1 MATTNLLDTKTVNL
15 NETLGNG
22 KKLSVP
28 QFQRDYSWDEDNWED
43 LWNDIMN
50 SYRDNTVH
58 YMGSVVLQH
67 TDNKTY
73 YIIDGQQRFSTLSL
87 LILAIIKKIKDLANA
102 GIDEAENRERAE
114 ILMNQY
120 IGQKDPAS
128 LKYSSKL
135 TLNENNDA
143 FYQQRLLNFKDP
155 IRESKLSDSEKLLWK
170 AYCFFST
177 KIEELFK
184 NNPSGK
190 DITLF
195 LNETVGQRLMFIQ
208 IVVEDEFNAYTV
220 FETLNSRG
228 MELTSTDLLKNYLF
242 SLVAKSETDLKQV
255 KSQWGKIVD
264 AVGLKSF
271 PVFLRQ
277 YLNSRMKLIS
287 KEYLFKAVKQM
298 VKSGEAVFDLLDELE
313 KTAYLYVAL
322 ATPEDDLWENDREL
336 KEDIRALNLFRVT
349 QCNSLLMVAYGK
361 YPLSDF
367 KRILR
372 AIVALSFR
380 YNVIA
385 KLQTNEME
393 KVYNRASVSLFESE
407 SMSTRQVIENLRSL
421 YLDDDEFK
429 RHFEHKEMNTNN
441 SANKKLVRYILYA
454 IESQLPDG
462 IQTNF
467 ETDNGTIEHILPES
481 YTVEWAEI
489 FSEEAYEKYLY
500 RLGNYTLLEPK
511 KNNKEA
517 ADKPFDNKKEIYAES
532 KYQLSRKLSAL
543 GEWNSRSLEHRQ
555 AYLATQ
561 ACGIWKIQY

>member
-1 MATTNLLDTKTVNL
+1 MAVTNLLDTKTVNL

-22 KKLSVP
+22 KKLFVP

-43 LWNDIMN
+43 LWNDILN

-58 YMGSVVLQH
+58 YMGSVVLQNE
-67 TDNKTY
+67 DNKNY
-73 YIIDGQQRFSTLSL
+73 YIIDGQQRFATLSI
-87 LILAIIKKIKDLANA
+87 LILAIIKKLKELADG
-102 GIDEAENRERAE
+102 GIDEQENRERAE
-114 ILMNQY
+114 ILMSQY

-135 TLNENNDA
+135 FLNENNDA
-143 FYQQRLLNFKDP
+143 FYQQRLLSFKAP
-155 IRESKLSDSEKLLWK
+155 INEIRLSDSEKLLWK
-170 AYCFFST
+170 ASVFFSN
-177 KIEELFK
+177 KVNELFK
-184 NNPSGK
+184 NDPSGEK
-190 DITLF
+190 ITRF
-195 LNETVGQRLMFIQ
+195 LNEIVGQRLMFIQ
-208 IVVEDEFNAYTV
+208 IVVENELNAYTV

-255 KSQWGKIVD
+255 KSQWKKIID
-264 AVGLKSF
+264 IVGLKAF

-277 YLNSRMKLIS
+277 YLNSRMRLIS

-298 VKSGEAVFDLLDELE
+298 VKKGEQVFELLDELE
-313 KTAYLYVAL
+313 KNAYFYVAL
-322 ATPEDDLWENDREL
+322 SMPDDAFWENDREL

-349 QCNSLLMVAYGK
+349 QCNSLLMVAYEK
-361 YPLSDF
+361 YALADF
-367 KRILR
+367 KKVLR

-393 KVYNRASVSLFESE
+393 KVYNRSSVGLFES
-407 SMSTRQVIENLRSL
+407 STMPVRQVIESL
-421 YLDDDEFK
+421 HSIYLSDDEFK

-441 SANKKLVRYILYA
+441 SANKKLVRYILYS

-462 IQTNF
+462 IKTSF
-467 ETDNGTIEHILPES
+467 EVDDGTIEHILPEY
-481 YTVEWAEI
+481 YTDEWAEA
-489 FSEEAYEKYLY
+489 FSEEEYEKNLY

-517 ADKPFDNKKEIYAES
+517 AAKPFSEKKEIYAES
-532 KYQLSRKLSAL
+532 KYQLTKKIEAMGDWTPRAV
-543 GEWNSRSLEHRQ
+543 NHRQ